1 MNMTFLKN
9 KTAQTR
15 SLFKYMSIGLVA
27 AGLICSPTFA
37 AELTAAQI
45 MQKVDDRDTGETMV
59 SESALILIDKKK
71 RQRVRQ
77 LKLFSKEYGDV
88 DKSVSFFMAPAD
100 VKDTAYMSFDWDD
113 DAKEDDSWLYLPALQ
128 KINRIAASD
137 KSGAFMGSDFS
148 YADIDGVE
156 VEDFTYRLLKNSE
169 EVNGYDCWV
178 IESTP
183 KNKSVIKET
192 GYLSTTSWIRKDIF
206 MQVKAIIN
214 VKKGKRVKYFQA
226 KDIEQIQGIWTAKT
240 LQMVTTKRNKLE
252 HSSVLKISAV
262 DYQTQVDDKM
272 FDNNT
277 LQRGL

>member
-156 VEDFTYRLLKNSE
+156 VEDFTYRLVKESE

>member
-1 MNMTFLKN
+1 MKLMK
-9 KTAQTR
+9 KTSVLTLIAA
-15 SLFKYMSIGLVA
+15 SLFSISSFA
-27 AGLICSPTFA
+27 AGLT
-37 AELTAAQI
+37 AEQI
-45 MQKVDDRDTGETMV
+45 MHKVDARDTGETIV

-77 LKLFSKEYGDV
+77 LKLFSKEYEGV

-128 KINRIAASD
+128 KINRIASSD

-148 YADIDGVE
+148 YADIDGVD
-156 VEDFTYRLLKNSE
+156 VEDFDYRLVKESE

-178 IESTP
+178 IESIP
-183 KNKSVIKET
+183 KSKDIIKET
-192 GYLSTTSWIRKDIF
+192 GYVSTKSWIRKDIF

-214 VKKGKRVKYFQA
+214 VKKGKRIKYFQA

-240 LQMVTTKRNKLE
+240 LQMVTTKRKKLE
-252 HSSVLKISAV
+252 HSSVLKINAV

-272 FDNNT
+272 FENNT

>member
-1 MNMTFLKN
+1 MTFLNN

-15 SLFKYMSIGLVA
+15 SLVKYLSIGLVV
-27 AGLICSPTFA
+27 AGLISSPVFA

-45 MQKVDDRDTGETMV
+45 MQKVDDRDTGETLV

-71 RQRVRQ
+71 RQRIRQ
-77 LKLFSKEYGDV
+77 LKLFSKEYDQV
-88 DKSVSFFMAPAD
+88 DKSVSFFMSPAD

-148 YADIDGVE
+148 YADIDGVD
-156 VEDFTYRLLKNSE
+156 VEDFTYRLVKESE
-169 EVNGYDCWV
+169 EVNGHDCWV
-178 IESTP
+178 IESIP
-183 KNKSVIKET
+183 KSKAIIKET
-192 GYLSTTSWIRKDIF
+192 GYLKSTSWIRKDIY

-252 HSSVLKISAV
+252 HSSVLKINSV
-262 DYQTQVDDKM
+262 DYQTKVDDKM
-272 FDNNT
+272 FENT
-277 LQRGL
+277 RLQRGL

>member
-1 MNMTFLKN
+1 MKLIT
-9 KTAQTR
+9 KTSVLTLIAA
-15 SLFKYMSIGLVA
+15 SLFSMS
-27 AGLICSPTFA
+27 SFA
-37 AELTAAQI
+37 TALTADQI
-45 MQKVDDRDTGETMV
+45 MHKVDARETGETVV

-77 LKLFSKEYGDV
+77 LKLFSKEYDGV

-100 VKDTAYMSFDWDD
+100 VKDTAYMSFDWEDD
-113 DAKEDDSWLYLPALQ
+113 TKEDDSWLYLPALQ
-128 KINRIAASD
+128 KINRIASSD

-156 VEDFTYRLLKNSE
+156 VEDFNYRLIKESE
-169 EVNGYDCWV
+169 EVNGFDCWV
-178 IESTP
+178 IESIP
-183 KNKSVIKET
+183 KSKEVIKET
-192 GYLSTTSWIRKDIF
+192 GYLSTKSWIRKDIF

-214 VKKGKRVKYFQA
+214 VKKGKRIKYFQA

-240 LQMVTTKRNKLE
+240 LQMVTTKRKKLV
-252 HSSVLKISAV
+252 HSSVLKINAV
-262 DYQTQVDDKM
+262 DYQTPVNDNM

>member
-1 MNMTFLKN
+1 MNMIFLKN

>member
-1 MNMTFLKN
+1 MTFLNN
-9 KTAQTR
+9 KKAQTR
-15 SLFKYMSIGLVA
+15 SLVKYLSIGLVV
-27 AGLICSPTFA
+27 AGLISSPVFA

-45 MQKVDDRDTGETMV
+45 MQKVDDRDTGETLV

-71 RQRVRQ
+71 RQRIRQ
-77 LKLFSKEYGDV
+77 LKLFSKEYDQV
-88 DKSVSFFMAPAD
+88 DKSVSFFMSPAD

-128 KINRIAASD
+128 KTNRIAASD

-148 YADIDGVE
+148 YADIDGVD
-156 VEDFTYRLLKNSE
+156 VEDFTYRLVKESE
-169 EVNGYDCWV
+169 EVNGHDCWV
-178 IESTP
+178 IESIP
-183 KNKSVIKET
+183 KSKAIIKET
-192 GYLSTTSWIRKDIF
+192 GYLKSTSWIRKDIY

-252 HSSVLKISAV
+252 HSSVLKINSV
-262 DYQTQVDDKM
+262 DYQTKVDDKM
-272 FDNNT
+272 FENT
-277 LQRGL
+277 RLQRGL

>member
-1 MNMTFLKN
+1 MKLFNYKAIESKAMLKV
-9 KTAQTR
+9 
-15 SLFKYMSIGLVA
+15 FGIGL
-27 AGLICSPTFA
+27 
-37 AELTAAQI
+37 LTASLTSFPVSALELSAKQI
-45 MQKVDDRDTGETMV
+45 MQKVDDRDTGETIV

-71 RQRVRQ
+71 RQRIRQ
-77 LKLFSKEYGDV
+77 LKLFSKEYEQV
-88 DKSVSFFMAPAD
+88 DKSVSFFMSPAD

-128 KINRIAASD
+128 KTNRIAASD

-156 VEDFTYRLLKNSE
+156 VEDFTYRLVKESE
-169 EVNGYDCWV
+169 EVNGHDCWV

-183 KNKSVIKET
+183 KSKVVIKET
-192 GYLSTTSWIRKDIF
+192 GYLTTTSWIRKDIF
-206 MQVKAIIN
+206 MQVKAIIK

-252 HSSVLKISAV
+252 HSSVLKINAV
-262 DYQTQVDDKM
+262 DYQTKVDDKM
-272 FDNNT
+272 FENNR

>member
-1 MNMTFLKN
+1 MKLFNYKAIESKVMLKV
-9 KTAQTR
+9 
-15 SLFKYMSIGLVA
+15 FGIGL
-27 AGLICSPTFA
+27 
-37 AELTAAQI
+37 LTASLTSFPVSALELSAKQI
-45 MQKVDDRDTGETMV
+45 MQKVDDRDTGETIV

-71 RQRVRQ
+71 RQRIRQ
-77 LKLFSKEYGDV
+77 LKLFSKEYEQV
-88 DKSVSFFMAPAD
+88 DKSVSFFMSPAD

-128 KINRIAASD
+128 KTNRIAASD

-156 VEDFTYRLLKNSE
+156 VEDFTYRLVKESE
-169 EVNGYDCWV
+169 EVNGHDCWV

-183 KNKSVIKET
+183 KSKAVIKET
-192 GYLSTTSWIRKDIF
+192 GYLTTTSWIRKDIF
-206 MQVKAIIN
+206 MQVKAIIK

-252 HSSVLKISAV
+252 HSSVLKINAV
-262 DYQTQVDDKM
+262 DYQTKVDDKM
-272 FDNNT
+272 FENNR

>member
-1 MNMTFLKN
+1 MKKLNMKQLK
-9 KTAQTR
+9 KSVLLGVMAG
-15 SLFKYMSIGLVA
+15 FLVA
-27 AGLICSPTFA
+27 PSFA
-37 AELTAAQI
+37 SRLTADQI
-45 MQKVDDRDTGETMV
+45 MDKVDARETGETMV

-77 LKLFSKEYGDV
+77 LKLFSKEYEGV
-88 DKSVSFFMAPAD
+88 DKSVSFFLTPAD

-113 DAKEDDSWLYLPALQ
+113 DNKEDDSWLYLPALQ

-156 VEDFTYRLLKNSE
+156 VEDFTYRLVKESE
-169 EVNGYDCWV
+169 TVNGHDCWV
-178 IESTP
+178 IESIP
-183 KNKSVIKET
+183 KSKEVIKET

-240 LQMVTTKRNKLE
+240 LQMVTTKKKKLV
-252 HSSVLKISAV
+252 HSSVLKINSV
-262 DYQTQVDDKM
+262 DYQTEVDDKM
-272 FDNNT
+272 FENNT

>member
-1 MNMTFLKN
+1 MKIMKIT
-9 KTAQTR
+9 
-15 SLFKYMSIGLVA
+15 SLFSLMTASLFC
-27 AGLICSPTFA
+27 LSSFA
-37 AELTAAQI
+37 ANLTADQI
-45 MQKVDDRDTGETMV
+45 MHKVDARDTGETIV

-77 LKLFSKEYGDV
+77 LKLFSKEYEGV

-100 VKDTAYMSFDWDD
+100 VKDTAYMAYDWDD
-113 DAKEDDSWLYLPALQ
+113 DTKEDDSWLYLPALQ

-148 YADIDGVE
+148 YADIDGVD
-156 VEDFTYRLLKNSE
+156 VEDFNYRLVKESE

-178 IESTP
+178 IESIP
-183 KNKSVIKET
+183 KSKEVIKET
-192 GYLSTTSWIRKDIF
+192 GYVSTKSWIRKDIF

-240 LQMVTTKRNKLE
+240 LQMVTTKRKKLE
-252 HSSVLKISAV
+252 HSSVLKINAV

-272 FDNNT
+272 FENNT

>member
-1 MNMTFLKN
+1 MTFLNN

-15 SLFKYMSIGLVA
+15 SLVKYLSIGLVV
-27 AGLICSPTFA
+27 AGLISSPVFA

-45 MQKVDDRDTGETMV
+45 MQKVDDRDTGETVV

-71 RQRVRQ
+71 RQRIRQ
-77 LKLFSKEYGDV
+77 LKLFSKEYDQV
-88 DKSVSFFMAPAD
+88 DKSVSFFMSPAD

-128 KINRIAASD
+128 KTNRIAASD

-148 YADIDGVE
+148 YADIDGVD
-156 VEDFTYRLLKNSE
+156 VEDFTYRLVRESE
-169 EVNGYDCWV
+169 EVNGHDCWV
-178 IESTP
+178 IESIP
-183 KNKSVIKET
+183 KSKAIIKET
-192 GYLSTTSWIRKDIF
+192 GYLKSTSWIRKDIF

-252 HSSVLKISAV
+252 HSSVLKINSV
-262 DYQTQVDDKM
+262 DYQTKVDDKM
-272 FDNNT
+272 FENT
-277 LQRGL
+277 RLQRGL

>member
-1 MNMTFLKN
+1 MNMTFLNN

-15 SLFKYMSIGLVA
+15 SLVKYLSIGLVV
-27 AGLICSPTFA
+27 AGLISSPVFA

-45 MQKVDDRDTGETMV
+45 MQKVDDRDTGETLV

-71 RQRVRQ
+71 RQRIRQ
-77 LKLFSKEYGDV
+77 LKLFSKEYDQV
-88 DKSVSFFMAPAD
+88 DKSVSFFMSPAD

-128 KINRIAASD
+128 KTNRIAASD

-148 YADIDGVE
+148 YADIDGVD
-156 VEDFTYRLLKNSE
+156 VEDFTYRLVKESE
-169 EVNGYDCWV
+169 EVNGHDCWV
-178 IESTP
+178 IESIP
-183 KNKSVIKET
+183 KSKAIIKET
-192 GYLSTTSWIRKDIF
+192 GYLKSTSWIRKDIY

-252 HSSVLKISAV
+252 HSSVLKINSV
-262 DYQTQVDDKM
+262 DYQTKVDDKM
-272 FDNNT
+272 FENT
-277 LQRGL
+277 RLQRGL

>member
-252 HSSVLKISAV
+252 HSSVLKISVV

>member
-1 MNMTFLKN
+1 MKRFNHKAIQGKAMLKV
-9 KTAQTR
+9 
-15 SLFKYMSIGLVA
+15 FGIGLLA
-27 AGLICSPTFA
+27 ASLTSLPVSA
-37 AELTAAQI
+37 LELSAKQI
-45 MQKVDDRDTGETMV
+45 MQKVDDRDTGETIV

-77 LKLFSKEYGDV
+77 LKLFSKEYDAV
-88 DKSVSFFMAPAD
+88 DKSVSFFMSPAD

-128 KINRIAASD
+128 KTNRIAASD

-156 VEDFTYRLLKNSE
+156 VEDFTYRLVKESE
-169 EVNGYDCWV
+169 EVNGHDCWV

-183 KNKSVIKET
+183 KSKAVIKET
-192 GYLSTTSWIRKDIF
+192 GYLTTTSWIRKDIF
-206 MQVKAIIN
+206 MQVKAIIK

-252 HSSVLKISAV
+252 HSSVLKINAV
-262 DYQTQVDDKM
+262 DYQTKVDDKM
-272 FDNNT
+272 FENNR

>member
-1 MNMTFLKN
+1 MKAMKITPLLSLI
-9 KTAQTR
+9 TA
-15 SLFKYMSIGLVA
+15 SLFCMSSLA
-27 AGLICSPTFA
+27 AN
-37 AELTAAQI
+37 LTADQI
-45 MQKVDDRDTGETMV
+45 MHKVDDRDTGETIV

-77 LKLFSKEYGDV
+77 LKLFSKEYEGV

-100 VKDTAYMSFDWDD
+100 VKDTAYMSYDWDD

-156 VEDFTYRLLKNSE
+156 VEDFNYRLVKESE

-183 KNKSVIKET
+183 KSKEVIKET
-192 GYLSTTSWIRKDIF
+192 GYISTKSWIRKDIF

-240 LQMVTTKRNKLE
+240 LQMVTTKKKKLE
-252 HSSVLKISAV
+252 HSSVLKINAV

-272 FDNNT
+272 FENNT

>member
-1 MNMTFLKN
+1 MKLFNYKAIESKAMLKV
-9 KTAQTR
+9 
-15 SLFKYMSIGLVA
+15 FGIGL
-27 AGLICSPTFA
+27 
-37 AELTAAQI
+37 LTASLTSFPVSALELSAKQI
-45 MQKVDDRDTGETMV
+45 MQKVDDRDTGETIV

-71 RQRVRQ
+71 RQRIRQ
-77 LKLFSKEYGDV
+77 LKLFSKEYEQV
-88 DKSVSFFMAPAD
+88 DKSVSFFMSPAD

-128 KINRIAASD
+128 KTNRIAASD

-156 VEDFTYRLLKNSE
+156 VEDFTYRLVKESE
-169 EVNGYDCWV
+169 EVNGHDCWV

-183 KNKSVIKET
+183 KSKAVIKET
-192 GYLSTTSWIRKDIF
+192 GYLTTTSWIRKDIF
-206 MQVKAIIN
+206 MQVKAIIK

-252 HSSVLKISAV
+252 HSSVLKINAV
-262 DYQTQVDDKM
+262 DYQTKVDDKM
-272 FDNNT
+272 FENNR

>member
-1 MNMTFLKN
+1 MTFLNN

-15 SLFKYMSIGLVA
+15 SLVKYLSIGLVV
-27 AGLICSPTFA
+27 AGLISSPVFA

-45 MQKVDDRDTGETMV
+45 MQKVDDRDTGETLV

-71 RQRVRQ
+71 RQRIRQ
-77 LKLFSKEYGDV
+77 LKLFSKEYDQV
-88 DKSVSFFMAPAD
+88 DKSVSFFMSPAD

-128 KINRIAASD
+128 KTNRIAASD

-148 YADIDGVE
+148 YADIDGVD
-156 VEDFTYRLLKNSE
+156 VEDFTYRLVKESE
-169 EVNGYDCWV
+169 EVNGHDCWV
-178 IESTP
+178 IESIP
-183 KNKSVIKET
+183 KSKAIIKET
-192 GYLSTTSWIRKDIF
+192 GYLKSTSWIRKDIY

-252 HSSVLKISAV
+252 HSSVLKINSV
-262 DYQTQVDDKM
+262 DYQTKVDDKM
-272 FDNNT
+272 FENT
-277 LQRGL
+277 RLQRGL